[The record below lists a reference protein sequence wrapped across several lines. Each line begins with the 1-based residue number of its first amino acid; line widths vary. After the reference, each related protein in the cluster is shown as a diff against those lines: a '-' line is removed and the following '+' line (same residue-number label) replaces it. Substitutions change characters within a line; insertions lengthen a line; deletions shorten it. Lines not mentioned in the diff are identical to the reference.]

1 MGVGLSE
8 ELTQKITTIE
18 SFQVQISH
26 QESLIA
32 RMEAKEAKNLQQ
44 IALKEDLLEQTEKDL
59 VAKICALTSTSVC
72 LTDAQDEILDI
83 RKKLDE
89 KEEKLEIL
97 QVDHCK
103 IMDNFNQLNASME
116 IKRAEYESNMQ
127 SNAKQVCELNSQ
139 LLQKDVD
146 IEGLRNEL
154 ESRRLEDRRENEQKI
169 SQLEENL
176 RQKVA
181 EMKEA
186 QDKISCMNDDLETQ
200 IMDKMTAEEDN
211 ESLKANEKTL
221 KDEIEELKMQKE
233 ELNQKLQKA
242 SEKER
247 ELSQDSEMSREALE
261 SLKLEMTS
269 MEVEKNALRTEL
281 CGRDEELT
289 QLKTNLKE
297 SQNAVETKNSQL
309 EELRKTSEASR
320 VENEQKTSEIS
331 KLTTCTESLKGDL
344 KKSEDE
350 TKKMLEQAD
359 KDQVTI
365 ENLKAKLEAKE
376 AELVQ
381 SLDALEQD
389 LSQERDAS
397 KKEEI
402 RLQSQIGLLEDKH
415 SSLEKTIEETK
426 EEHEQEKQKLEKKI
440 EETQKKLKV
449 MTEDRDSRIKRT
461 RLLLDIQKKYEKQQ
475 NEAYEQYE
483 ELKKVSE
490 DLKERVKDR
499 DVLELDLIKYKN
511 RTKELENEIENMAN
525 NAINSASSGATS
537 EMPWD
542 IDPELQDMS
551 ARELKAILGHD
562 LTAREKIRLNEMVV
576 VELEKD
582 LKAAE
587 ANETRHI
594 MDITSLKLELK
605 KTTVKLNHLQNQ
617 RSKVKAA
624 MDIEGEDSKSTKSD
638 DRQALP
644 PQTRKSTRFQDEN
657 ASENNAKKLKLMAEN
672 ENARSTRS
680 RRSRASHLE
689 KGMPDN
695 PFTKNKTKK
704 SSPLKTITNVNKA

>member
-1 MGVGLSE
+1 MG
-8 ELTQKITTIE
+8 
-18 SFQVQISH
+18 
-26 QESLIA
+26 
-32 RMEAKEAKNLQQ
+32 
-44 IALKEDLLEQTEKDL
+44 
-59 VAKICALTSTSVC
+59 
-72 LTDAQDEILDI
+72 
-83 RKKLDE
+83 
-89 KEEKLEIL
+89 
-97 QVDHCK
+97 
-103 IMDNFNQLNASME
+103 
-116 IKRAEYESNMQ
+116 
-127 SNAKQVCELNSQ
+127 
-139 LLQKDVD
+139 
-146 IEGLRNEL
+146 
-154 ESRRLEDRRENEQKI
+154 
-169 SQLEENL
+169 
-176 RQKVA
+176 
-181 EMKEA
+181 
-186 QDKISCMNDDLETQ
+186 
-200 IMDKMTAEEDN
+200 
-211 ESLKANEKTL
+211 
-221 KDEIEELKMQKE
+221 
-233 ELNQKLQKA
+233 
-242 SEKER
+242 
-247 ELSQDSEMSREALE
+247 
-261 SLKLEMTS
+261 
-269 MEVEKNALRTEL
+269 
-281 CGRDEELT
+281 
-289 QLKTNLKE
+289 
-297 SQNAVETKNSQL
+297 ETKNSQL
-309 EELRKTSEASR
+309 EELRKTYEASQ
-320 VENEQKTSEIS
+320 VENEEKTSEIS
-331 KLTTCTESLKGDL
+331 KLTTCTESLKEDL

-376 AELVQ
+376 ADLVQ
-381 SLDALEQD
+381 SLDALEQDLSD

-440 EETQKKLKV
+440 EETQKKLKA

-483 ELKKVSE
+483 ELKKVSV

-511 RTKELENEIENMAN
+511 RTKELENEIETMAN

-624 MDIEGEDSKSTKSD
+624 MDTEGEDSKSTKS

-644 PQTRKSTRFQDEN
+644 PQTRKSARFQDEN
-657 ASENNAKKLKLMAEN
+657 ASENNAKKPKLMAEN